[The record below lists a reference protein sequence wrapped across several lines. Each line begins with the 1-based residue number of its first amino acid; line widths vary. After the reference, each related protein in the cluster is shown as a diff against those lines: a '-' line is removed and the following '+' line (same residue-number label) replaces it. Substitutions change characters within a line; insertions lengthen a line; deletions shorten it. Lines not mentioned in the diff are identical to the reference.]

1 VDFPAVVAV
10 MNQGKAFA
18 VDLSFNLLLFVFLN
32 RGTIPQL
39 CEALADNSSFLS
51 NCCNL
56 TLF

>member
-32 RGTIPQL
+32 RGTIPSCTLQL
-39 CEALADNSSFLS
+39 CEALADNSNFFVKL
-51 NCCNL
+51 L
-56 TLF
+56 